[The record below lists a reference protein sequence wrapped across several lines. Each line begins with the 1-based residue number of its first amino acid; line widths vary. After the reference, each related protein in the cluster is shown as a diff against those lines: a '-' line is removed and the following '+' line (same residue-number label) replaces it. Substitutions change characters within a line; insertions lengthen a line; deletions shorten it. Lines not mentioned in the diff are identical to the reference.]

1 MVQGDMNVSFKEY
14 QFGQVKQ
21 NVLGSDIIIVE

>member
-1 MVQGDMNVSFKEY
+1 MGIGGPEEEAREY
-14 QFGQVKQ
+14 QFGEVKQ